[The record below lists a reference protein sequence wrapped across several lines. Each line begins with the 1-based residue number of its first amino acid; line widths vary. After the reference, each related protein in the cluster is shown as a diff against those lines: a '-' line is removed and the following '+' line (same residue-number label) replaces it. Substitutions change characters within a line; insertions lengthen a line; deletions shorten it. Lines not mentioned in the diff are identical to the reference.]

1 MRVLIVETNTN
12 LAKVWQSHLERQGI
26 DVWHADSAEE
36 AIETLRENDVDIV
49 VMNLTMAVDASFSV
63 TDFASYRRP
72 EAQFVF
78 VTGRS
83 FFSDGSI
90 FTHVSNARA
99 MVPAETPPADLAAM
113 VQHYGNAVIR
123 DREVHQNQAVG

>member
-1 MRVLIVETNTN
+1 MRVLIVETNID
-12 LAKVWQSHLERQGI
+12 LAMLWQSHLERQGAH
-26 DVWHADSAEE
+26 VWHTATPEA

-113 VQHYGNAVIR
+113 VQHYGDAVIR
-123 DREVHQNQAVG
+123 DREALQSQAVG

>member
-1 MRVLIVETNTN
+1 MRVLIVEANEN
-12 LAKVWQSHLERQGI
+12 LSAIWQNHVERQGAT
-26 DVWHADSAEE
+26 VWTATTSEM
-36 AIETLRENDVDIV
+36 AIEVLRDNDIDIV

-72 EAQFVF
+72 TAQFIF

-99 MVPAETPPADLAAM
+99 MVPAETSPADLAAM
-113 VQHYGNAVIR
+113 VDHYGQGVIR
-123 DREVHQNQAVG
+123 DREVEESLAVD